1 MEYTTPK
8 TPQFNGIIERIFKVI
23 TEGALAMI
31 LNENFND
38 IAQKMLWTEAFRTYE
53 PVQNSM
59 ETTGSMKSQ
68 FEIFY
73 GEKPNIIVSF
83 SDIVRIIYVTRRE
96 KVRKQMTDKTYK
108 AIMVGY
114 VDNHT
119 RDTYKLYNHDTKRFI
134 MTRDVNWE
142 QWKITDP
149 E

>member
-31 LNENFND
+31 LNEKFND

-73 GEKPNIIVSF
+73 GEKQNNIGSF
-83 SDIVRIIYVTRRE
+83 SDLGLITYVTKRE
-96 KVRKQMTDKTYK
+96 NIKNQMKDNTYK
-108 AIMVGY
+108 
-114 VDNHT
+114 
-119 RDTYKLYNHDTKRFI
+119 
-134 MTRDVNWE
+134 
-142 QWKITDP
+142 
-149 E
+149 